1 MISSVCIC
9 CSGLIKSAL
18 VFLVVDPSILCREGG
33 VGFFLTWRKKSL
45 RSFSERKGGGWAPFM
60 PNITIL
66 IALMLFLEEGGKG
79 ERERAAQSQQLHSLG
94 CLIAVST
101 TILLLILTEYM
112 TSSLLRCSDAAAT
125 RHNLLLHRYRL
136 LLL

>member
-45 RSFSERKGGGWAPFM
+45 RSFSERKGGGMGPIHAEHYHFDCFD
-60 PNITIL
+60 
-66 IALMLFLEEGGKG
+66 AVFRGGGEGR
-79 ERERAAQSQQLHSLG
+79 ERE
-94 CLIAVST
+94 
-101 TILLLILTEYM
+101 
-112 TSSLLRCSDAAAT
+112 SSPESAAT
-125 RHNLLLHRYRL
+125 QPGMFNRCFNDDSPSDINGIHDL
-136 LLL
+136 

>member
-1 MISSVCIC
+1 MEKK
-9 CSGLIKSAL
+9 KSAE
-18 VFLVVDPSILCREGG
+18 FLGE
-33 VGFFLTWRKKSL
+33 
-45 RSFSERKGGGWAPFM
+45 KGGGMGPIHAEHYHFDCFD
-60 PNITIL
+60 
-66 IALMLFLEEGGKG
+66 AVFRGGGEGR